1 MMKKLTCLY
10 ILLALCLLAGCAKP
24 AASEPEPSYAPLPEM
39 LDGPD
44 SYVEPEPE
52 PAPAPGPESEIEQI
66 PAPTVEPEA
75 EPESEPVPEPVPPAE
90 PEPEYVNVTDSLT
103 AAERTSLNVFLSNF
117 SELYFRHF
125 DRDETPDRVAL
136 VDFAYMHNKINSF
149 GRDKIS
155 VRQWNGESCYSISA
169 ADVDQTLERF
179 FGVKPD
185 HGEFELDTHLV
196 GFDGERYY
204 FLAADGEAYNTFS
217 VVNQVITDGSG
228 TYWVRFDV
236 YDLDITTYF
245 DNNGIPDAC
254 YALSAA
260 EAENNGLLEYLGTG
274 EATLED
280 YTNNGSATYRLLAY
294 DYPEK

>member
-1 MMKKLTCLY
+1 MTVEVLFSEVCNRFGDALSKGDF
-10 ILLALCLLAGCAKP
+10 ILLIEG
-24 AASEPEPSYAPLPEM
+24 AA
-39 LDGPD
+39 PD
-44 SYVEPEPE
+44 PGVR
-52 PAPAPGPESEIEQI
+52 APAPGPESEIEQV
-66 PAPTVEPEA
+66 PAPTVEPEPEA
-75 EPESEPVPEPVPPAE
+75 EPETEPEPPVE
-90 PEPEYVNVTDSLT
+90 PEPEYVNVTDSLS
-103 AAERTSLNVFLSNF
+103 AAERKSLNLFLSNF
-117 SELYFRHF
+117 SELNFRHF
-125 DRDETPDRVAL
+125 SRDEAPDRVNL

-179 FGVKPD
+179 FGVKLD

-217 VVNQVITDGSG
+217 VANQVITDGSG

-236 YDLDITTYF
+236 YDLDIVTYF
-245 DNNGIPDAC
+245 DTGSIADAY

-260 EAENNGLLEYLGTG
+260 EAESNGLLEYLGTG
-274 EATLED
+274 AATLED
-280 YTNNGSATYRLLAY
+280 YVNNGSATYRLLSY
-294 DYPEK
+294 DYPEN